1 MKKFTLVLIGI
12 LAVLPAVGK
21 VVQPQPV
28 QPSTAVAAQP
38 SSPVVHGL
46 AATTRADGT
55 QLPDVNGTLSLQDCI
70 DLALANSPA
79 MIAAQLAA
87 QNARV
92 NLNLAKSQFLPTASA
107 GFDSRYNMG
116 TPVHDSG
123 SSNTYATASLNLSGL
138 TDLARNVKMK
148 QTTVEQADLKVQS
161 VEQDI
166 IRNVRKSYYVLL
178 SAQRAVDIRTQ
189 SKALYQDQYERT
201 SEYYRLGLR
210 PKVDVTTAEVNLNN
224 ESLRLIRA
232 TNAVKTAS
240 AALANTLG
248 VTTPQVLSVEMIEDF
263 DTLDLTLED
272 AVKTAYEHRP
282 DVQVAHLETRLSHMQ
297 LTQAKAGYFPTL
309 GISAGYTKSGT
320 SGLYLD
326 TENAHVGVS
335 LEIPLFNAFR
345 TYNNVKQAQ
354 IGLESTRNSTRGLL
368 NNVFLEVQKA
378 YIALNEA
385 AQSIPLAKLNVEKA
399 KENMELARGRYNE
412 GIGDMIALK
421 DAEVAY
427 TDAEL
432 SLLTARYDYGAAVA
446 DLKQAMGTF

>member
-1 MKKFTLVLIGI
+1 MIMKKFTFLLLGLLSIT
-12 LAVLPAVGK
+12 LPGASK
-21 VVQPQPV
+21 VIDPV
-28 QPSTAVAAQP
+28 A
-38 SSPVVHGL
+38 PVDTDKQVYGL
-46 AATTRADGT
+46 SATTRADGT
-55 QLPDVNGTLSLQDCI
+55 PLPDVNAPLSLQDCI
-70 DLALANSPA
+70 DLALANSPT

-107 GFDSRYNMG
+107 GFDSSYSMG
-116 TPVHDSG
+116 ASVHDFG
-123 SSNTYATASLNLSGL
+123 SSGADASVNLSLSGI

-148 QTTVEQADLKVQS
+148 QTAVEQADLKVQS
-161 VEQDI
+161 VKNDI
-166 IRNVRKSYYVLL
+166 IRNVRKGYYSLL
-178 SAQRAVDIRTQ
+178 SAQRAVDIRTK
-189 SKALYQDQYERT
+189 SKELYQDQYERT
-201 SEYYRLGLR
+201 SEYFRLGLR

-240 AALANTLG
+240 ASLANTLG
-248 VTTPQVLSVEMIEDF
+248 VTTPNVLTVQMIEDF
-263 DTLDLTLED
+263 DSFDMTLDE
-272 AVKTAYEHRP
+272 AVKAAYDNRP
-282 DVQVAHLETRLSHMQ
+282 DVQMAQLDVRLSEMQ
-297 LTQAKAGYFPTL
+297 VTQAKAGYLPTL
-309 GISAGYTKSGT
+309 GISAGYTKSGN

-326 TENAHVGVS
+326 TEAARVGVS
-335 LEIPLFNAFR
+335 LEIPIFNAFR
-345 TYNNVKQAQ
+345 TYNSVKQAQ
-354 IGLESTRNSTRGLL
+354 ISLENTHNSTRSLL

-399 KENMELARGRYNE
+399 QENMELARGRYNE

>member
-1 MKKFTLVLIGI
+1 MKKFTFLLLGLLSIT
-12 LAVLPAVGK
+12 LPGASK
-21 VVQPQPV
+21 VIEPV
-28 QPSTAVAAQP
+28 APADTDKQVY
-38 SSPVVHGL
+38 GL
-46 AATTRADGT
+46 SATTRADGSP
-55 QLPDVNGTLSLQDCI
+55 LPDVNSPLSLQDCI
-70 DLALANSPA
+70 DLALANSPT

-107 GFDSRYNMG
+107 GFDSSYSMG
-116 TPVHDSG
+116 ASVHDFG
-123 SSNTYATASLNLSGL
+123 SSGADASVNLSLSGI

-148 QTTVEQADLKVQS
+148 QTAVEQADLKVQS
-161 VEQDI
+161 VKNDI
-166 IRNVRKSYYVLL
+166 IRNVRKGYYSLL
-178 SAQRAVDIRTQ
+178 SAQRAVDIRTK
-189 SKALYQDQYERT
+189 SKELYQDQYERT
-201 SEYYRLGLR
+201 SEYFRLGLR

-240 AALANTLG
+240 ASLANTLG
-248 VTTPQVLSVEMIEDF
+248 VTTPNVLTVQMIEDF
-263 DTLDLTLED
+263 DSFDMTLDE
-272 AVKTAYEHRP
+272 AVKAAYDNRP
-282 DVQVAHLETRLSHMQ
+282 DVQVAQLDVRLSEMQ
-297 LTQAKAGYFPTL
+297 VTQAKAGYLPTL
-309 GISAGYTKSGT
+309 GISAGYTKSGN

-326 TENAHVGVS
+326 TEAARVGVS
-335 LEIPLFNAFR
+335 LEIPIFNAFR
-345 TYNNVKQAQ
+345 TYNSVKQAQ
-354 IGLESTRNSTRGLL
+354 ISLQNTHNSTRSLL

-399 KENMELARGRYNE
+399 QENMELARGRYNE